1 MLNQVCMRSV
11 AAALMAAVSVLAL
24 AGCGDEQQP
33 PAAQNTPTNAMP
45 FTIQTE
51 PLTAGAGEHLL
62 VLNVEGM
69 TCDGCADA
77 INSTVAKLPGVK
89 NVSSNPQQLKA
100 WVVVAD
106 GSTTDPA
113 AVASQIN
120 ALADG
125 KLYKATPAGN

>member
-33 PAAQNTPTNAMP
+33 PAAQNTPASAMP

-69 TCDGCADA
+69 TCDGEGRDLVEMLLEAGARPELDR
-77 INSTVAKLPGVK
+77 
-89 NVSSNPQQLKA
+89 
-100 WVVVAD
+100 
-106 GSTTDPA
+106 
-113 AVASQIN
+113 
-120 ALADG
+120 
-125 KLYKATPAGN
+125 TPAWL